1 MSKLVKVLT
10 LTLACGMAAPVMA
23 GEALAA
29 DPARQQAMTR
39 YYLAAAE
46 AEGAPISDL
55 MLLRMLSP
63 DSGFIAEPTDPAQA
77 ARLQL
82 ARRQLEARVEAASHR
97 DPAVLAQRLGCHG
110 KTVDAE
116 ACARNLDRL
125 AELAGDNAYYHLVGM
140 SYAWTRNEAER
151 YFRLAELGAAAPEY
165 KPEIWR
171 HFDAYR
177 DRLRHV
183 PVQLL
188 PEHAQTPALP
198 LHDIQAMS
206 LAAAVALP
214 AFQYFVQPCREAEG
228 QLRQHCLAIA
238 MKMVG
243 QDDSLIDLY
252 IGESVVHALGDEAQK
267 AWARER
273 RREAAWLVE
282 TVAPVLADIEGDP
295 DAIVTY
301 YDLLTEG
308 GERVAMRWVAETHGL
323 PTTPPADWV
332 DPAQR
337 ERTAHT
343 APAAPR

>member
-29 DPARQQAMTR
+29 DPARQQALTR

-55 MLLRMLSP
+55 MLLKMLSP
-63 DSGFIAEPTDPAQA
+63 DSGIIAEPTDPAQA

-140 SYAWTRNEAER
+140 SYAWTRNDAER
-151 YFRLAELGAAAPEY
+151 YFRLAELAAAAPEY

-177 DRLRHV
+177 DRLRHA

-214 AFQYFVQPCREAEG
+214 AFHYFSQPCREAEG
-228 QLRQHCLAIA
+228 RLRQHCLAIA

-243 QDDSLIDLY
+243 QGDSLIDLQDRK
-252 IGESVVHALGDEAQK
+252 STRLNSSHV
-267 AWARER
+267 
-273 RREAAWLVE
+273 
-282 TVAPVLADIEGDP
+282 
-295 DAIVTY
+295 
-301 YDLLTEG
+301 
-308 GERVAMRWVAETHGL
+308 
-323 PTTPPADWV
+323 
-332 DPAQR
+332 
-337 ERTAHT
+337 
-343 APAAPR
+343 